1 MSVVNL
7 GNGAPKKKSTTKIKS
22 KGMSMG
28 GAMKSK
34 GMAAGGKMKSKGYR
48 SGGKVSK

>member
-1 MSVVNL
+1 MSIVNL
-7 GNGAPKKKSTTKIKS
+7 GNGAPKKKSTTKIKA

-34 GMAAGGKMKSKGYR
+34 GMSAGGKMKSKGYR